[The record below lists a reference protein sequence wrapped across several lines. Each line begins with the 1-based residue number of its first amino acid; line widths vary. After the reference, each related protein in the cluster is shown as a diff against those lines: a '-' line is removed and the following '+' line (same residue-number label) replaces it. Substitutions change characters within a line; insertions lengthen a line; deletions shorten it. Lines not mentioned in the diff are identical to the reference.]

1 MPIYMRQKLRKK
13 LNNGCEKIKEIVGST
28 MGPKGQ
34 NVMIDS
40 GHFYSKPI
48 ITKDGVTVI
57 RTIYFDDKVENMSLK
72 VIREAS
78 EQTLQECGDGT
89 TSTSVLASSIF
100 INGLKYLDKFN
111 PILMKR
117 GMDKFV
123 DAFVKKVDE
132 VKSELKTDEEIRN
145 IAMVSSN
152 HDESITNLITDAIKE
167 VDVDGSILV
176 EKSNVRK
183 DYLEIESGYK
193 IEKGMVSQYF
203 INSST
208 KVVAEYENAYIALFN
223 FEIDNINDIVDILSD
238 VKAQNKPLVLIAH
251 AFSTEVIQVLIANKI
266 KNNLKILPI
275 ETPGFGDRKDENLM
289 DIAMMTGSVIFG
301 LDKDIKEYKLSEL
314 KTVGKVK
321 STMNETILSK
331 LNFDEEKLN
340 EYVDMLKDKQEQMEN
355 EYDKELINDR
365 IRKLKGKTAIIRI
378 YGETETE
385 YEEKKDRVDDA
396 IGATRSAIE
405 DGILTGGS
413 VSYIKIAELI
423 DIEELNLENDDEF
436 QGVYLLAESLKDLVK
451 MIANNAG
458 RNGEYVIEKII
469 ETIDDLEYG
478 YNALEDKFENL
489 VEKGIIDPA
498 KVIKSVVKNAVS
510 AAGMLLTTN
519 SLMIQENGN

>member
-1 MPIYMRQKLRKK
+1 MRQKLRKK

>member
-1 MPIYMRQKLRKK
+1 MPIYMADKLRKK
-13 LNNGCEKIKEIVGST
+13 LNKGCEQIKQIVGST

-34 NVMIDS
+34 NVMVDS

-57 RTIYFDDKVENMSLK
+57 RTIYFDNKIENMSLK

-89 TSTSVLASSIF
+89 TSTAVLASSIF

-123 DAFVKKVDE
+123 DAFIKKVDE
-132 VKSELKTDEEIRN
+132 VKKELKTDEEIRN

-152 HDESITNLITDAIKE
+152 HDENITNLITDAIKE
-167 VDVDGSILV
+167 VDIDGAILI
-176 EKSNVRK
+176 EKSNIRK
-183 DYLEIESGYK
+183 DYLEIENGYK
-193 IEKGMVSQYF
+193 IERGMVSQYF

-208 KVVAEYENAYIALFN
+208 KVVAEYNDAYIALFD
-223 FEIDNINDIVDILSD
+223 FDIDNINDLINILSD
-238 VKAQNKPLVLIAH
+238 VKAQNKPIVLIAH
-251 AFSTEVIQVLIANKI
+251 SFSPEVIQLLITNKV
-266 KNNLKILPI
+266 KNGLKVIPI
-275 ETPGFGDRKDENLM
+275 EAPGFGDRKSENLM
-289 DIAMMTGSVIFG
+289 DIAVITNSIIYG
-301 LDKDIKEYKLSEL
+301 LDKDVKEYKLSDL
-314 KTVGKVK
+314 KVVGKVK

-331 LNFDEEKLN
+331 IEFDEEKIFRHI
-340 EYVDMLKDKQEQMEN
+340 EMLRDKQEQMEN
-355 EYDKELINDR
+355 EYDKELIEDR

-405 DGILTGGS
+405 DGIVTGGS
-413 VSYIKIAELI
+413 VSYIKIAEMV
-423 DIEELNLENDDEF
+423 DIEELELDNDDEF
-436 QGVYLLAESLKDLVK
+436 QGVYLLAESLKEPLK
-451 MIANNAG
+451 MIALNAG

-469 ETIDDLEYG
+469 ETIDDLEFG

-489 VEKGIIDPA
+489 VEKGIIDPS

-519 SLMIQENGN
+519 ALMIQNNE